1 MGIGKWLKRGK
12 SDQDDE
18 VVGEYTL
25 VMMKPG
31 FLVDFDLKTWQVT
44 ATKEYDYE
52 GDQAVEWELHAEG
65 EVRFLERSEDDGRV
79 ELTFTRSV
87 SIRDFDE
94 DVMGTILDQ
103 DDPPEVVHLSGREY
117 TAIESATGTQREADK
132 EETEDEDTDTDN
144 GRDFVSWTYE
154 SEDGHVVFA
163 LRWGDRDFSA
173 YEGVYVEEYQFTDI
187 LPATLS

>member
-1 MGIGKWLKRGK
+1 MGLGKWLKRGRG
-12 SDQDDE
+12 DQDDE

-31 FLVDFDLKTWQVT
+31 FLVDFDLKTWQVI
-44 ATKEYDYE
+44 AKKEYDYE
-52 GDQAVEWELHAEG
+52 GDRAMEWELRAEG

-79 ELTFTRSV
+79 ELTLTRSV

-94 DVMGTILDQ
+94 DVMGTILDE
-103 DDPPEVVHLSGREY
+103 DDPPEVVHLSGGEY
-117 TAIESATGTQREADK
+117 TAIESSTGTQRDGEK
-132 EETEDEDTDTDN
+132 ETEDADTDN

-154 SEDGHVVFA
+154 SEDGHVVFV

-173 YEGVYVEEYQFTDI
+173 YEGEYVEEYQFTDI

>member
-1 MGIGKWLKRGK
+1 MGLRKWIGRRSKDEEPI
-12 SDQDDE
+12 SD
-18 VVGEYTL
+18 YTL
-25 VMMKPG
+25 SMMRPG

-44 ATKEYDYE
+44 AKKEYDYE
-52 GDQAVEWELHAEG
+52 GDQAMEWELRAEG

-79 ELTFTRSV
+79 ELTLTHSV

-94 DVMGTILDQ
+94 DVMGTILDE

-117 TAIESATGTQREADK
+117 TAIESSTGTQRVAD
-132 EETEDEDTDTDN
+132 EEEKDNEDADTDN

-154 SEDGHVVFA
+154 SEDDQVVFV

-173 YEGVYVEEYQFTDI
+173 YEGEYVEEYQFTDI